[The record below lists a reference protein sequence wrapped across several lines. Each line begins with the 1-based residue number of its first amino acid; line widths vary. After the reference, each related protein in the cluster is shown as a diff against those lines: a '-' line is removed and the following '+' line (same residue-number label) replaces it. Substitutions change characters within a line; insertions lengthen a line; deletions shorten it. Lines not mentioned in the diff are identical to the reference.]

1 MFLRKFRNFFLNH
14 FQTKHVIYKKKKI
27 HITVINHKCYIK
39 FDGLDKSNYVNYNV
53 AKYNFPTIIQS
64 LYPENEL
71 PT

>member
-1 MFLRKFRNFFLNH
+1 MWF
-14 FQTKHVIYKKKKI
+14 IKKKKI

-64 LYPENEL
+64 LYPENEI